1 MNLSASMNDAG
12 DGFEPLMSG
21 NMQDFNICCRRDN
34 HYPEHKL
41 IPLSELFDVNYGLN
55 LELNKL
61 EKDSSGIN
69 FVSRTSKNN
78 GVSARVKL
86 KDGISPCQ
94 QLC

>member
-1 MNLSASMNDAG
+1 
-12 DGFEPLMSG
+12 
-21 NMQDFNICCRRDN
+21 
-34 HYPEHKL
+34 
-41 IPLSELFDVNYGLN
+41 LSELFDVNYGLN

>member
-1 MNLSASMNDAG
+1 MRDLILQLSKSSIYSTK
-12 DGFEPLMSG
+12 P
-21 NMQDFNICCRRDN
+21 ICCRRDN